1 MDRHSKES
9 VYITLC
15 LFAILIVLRICCI
28 RSDRSDFFVC
38 LINMFSLFVVIVQTN
53 KSVSDYYK
61 KQDDNSIIKQ
71 EKGRFNLFKK
81 VEYIAFVGLAIIYII
96 ANFVCIKYFHF
107 VVASSIVND
116 CISIF
121 IVGVSLENDNLIN
134 LFIDILKKDNSF

>member
-1 MDRHSKES
+1 
-9 VYITLC
+9 
-15 LFAILIVLRICCI
+15 
-28 RSDRSDFFVC
+28 
-38 LINMFSLFVVIVQTN
+38 MFSLFVVIVQAN

-81 VEYIAFVGLAIIYII
+81 VEYIAFAGLAIIYII

-134 LFIDILKKDNSF
+134 LFIDNLKKDNSF